1 MFKIMAFMSRKPGIT
16 TEEFRTYYEDVH
28 TRLIAD
34 VAPAMKAYR
43 RNYIDLSEPFQ
54 RCAAQIDFD
63 VVTEMEFADRAECQR
78 WYDAFSSP
86 ASLARVLEDERQFL
100 DGDKIRVSVVHVRGG
115 G

>member
-16 TEEFRTYYEDVH
+16 MDEFRTYYEEVH
-28 TRLIAD
+28 TKLIAD

-54 RCAAQIDFD
+54 RCAEQIDFD
-63 VVTEMEFADRAECQR
+63 VVTEMEFGDRAECQR

-86 ASLARVLEDERQFL
+86 DSLARVLEDERQFL
-100 DGDKIRVSVVHVRGG
+100 DVERIRVSVVAVEG
-115 G
+115 